1 MLISKFR
8 DLILME
14 ISEEKLLSIA
24 CDSFTNEVN
33 KNNDISEVDS
43 HIIGYLTTRVCL
55 FKTLCFRAI
64 PNIIINNL
72 YTKKDGRGKKI
83 KGGIQKAIEEFNNT
97 YINER
102 LNDDNLTGTMNESI
116 KDGVDTACAITIIGE
131 EGEHERL
138 WDILDKDIVVV
149 IGKPLENKEDINIIS
164 NDSNNLLSMESL
176 KVILDYSK
184 DVITIGSKGIDNE
197 IKSLEEINGIK
208 ILKKDNLSMNLY
220 DYVIPSSSVIA
231 IMEEEMF
238 STIRR
243 KIKEDMKIIGEVK
256 INN

>member
-55 FKTLCFRAI
+55 FKTLYFRAI

-83 KGGIQKAIEEFNNT
+83 KDGIQKAIEEFNNT

-116 KDGVDTACAITIIGE
+116 KDSVDTACAITIIGE

-208 ILKKDNLSMNLY
+208 ILKKDNLNMNLY

-243 KIKEDMKIIGEVK
+243 KIKEDMKIIGEVE

>member
-24 CDSFTNEVN
+24 CDSFTNEAN

-43 HIIGYLTTRVCL
+43 QIIGYLTTRACL

-64 PNIIINNL
+64 PNVIINNL

-83 KGGIQKAIEEFNNT
+83 KSGIQKAIEEFNNI
-97 YINER
+97 YIHES
-102 LNDDNLTGTMNESI
+102 LNDDNLTGTMDESV
-116 KDGVDTACAITIIGE
+116 KDGIDTACAITVIGE

-138 WDILDKDIVVV
+138 WDILEKDIVVV
-149 IGKPLENKEDINIIS
+149 IGSPLENKEDINIIS

-184 DVITIGSKGIDNE
+184 DVITISSKGIDNE
-197 IKSLEEINGIK
+197 IKSLEETNGIK
-208 ILKKDNLSMNLY
+208 ILKRNDLDMNLY
-220 DYVIPSSSVIA
+220 NYVIPSSSVIA
-231 IMEEEMF
+231 IMEQEMF
-238 STIRR
+238 STIRK
-243 KIKEDMKIIGEVK
+243 KIKEDMNVIGEVK